1 MFMFEFI
8 EGRIVEKTPA
18 HIVLQDGGIGYFIQI
33 SLFTYS
39 GLPESGNS
47 RIYIH
52 QVIREDAHILFGFFT
67 REEREIFRQL
77 ISVSGIGSNTAR
89 VILSSMTPDDVIQSI
104 MAGNVAAL
112 QSIKGIG
119 GKTAQR
125 IIVDLKDK
133 VAKGAHIDELFLTE
147 RNTIRDEALSALV
160 ALGFVKKQAEKVV
173 GNLLAKNQGMAVE
186 EVVKQALKLL

>member
-1 MFMFEFI
+1 MFEFI

-18 HIVLQDGGIGYFIQI
+18 NLVLQDGGVGYLINI

-39 GLPESGNS
+39 SLPDSGKVK
-47 RIYIH
+47 IFIH
-52 QVIREDAHILFGFFT
+52 QVIREDANILFGFGK

-77 ISVSGIGSNTAR
+77 ISVSGIGANTAR
-89 VILSSMTPDDVIQSI
+89 VILSSMTPDEVASSI
-104 MAGNVAAL
+104 MEGNVSAL
-112 QSIKGIG
+112 QAIKGIG

-133 VAKGAHIDELFLTE
+133 IGKGADIDELFISE

-160 ALGFVKKQAEKVV
+160 ALGFAKKQVEKVT
-173 GNLLAKNQGMAVE
+173 GKLLTQQPDLSVE

>member
-1 MFMFEFI
+1 MYEFI
-8 EGRIVEKTPA
+8 EGRIVDKTPA
-18 HIVLQDGGIGYFIQI
+18 HIVMQEGGIGYFIHI
-33 SLFTYS
+33 SLFTFT
-39 GLPESGNS
+39 GLPETGSA

-77 ISVSGIGSNTAR
+77 ISVSGIGANTAR
-89 VILSSMTPDDVIQSI
+89 VILSSMTPEDIVQSI
-104 MAGNVAAL
+104 MEGNVAAL

-133 VAKGAHIDELFLTE
+133 VAKGANQDELFLSE

-160 ALGFVKKQAEKVV
+160 ALGFVRKQAEKVV
-173 GNLLAKNQGMAVE
+173 GDLLAKNPGMVVE

>member
-1 MFMFEFI
+1 MYEFI
-8 EGRIVEKTPA
+8 EGVIVEKSPA
-18 HIVLQDGGIGYFIQI
+18 HVVIQDGGIGYYINI
-33 SLFTYS
+33 SLFTFPKLPAS
-39 GLPESGNS
+39 GIT

-52 QVIREDAHILFGFFT
+52 QVVREDAQILFGFLT
-67 REEREIFRQL
+67 RDEREIFRHL
-77 ISVSGIGSNTAR
+77 ISVSGIGANTAR
-89 VILSSMTPDDVIQSI
+89 VILSSLSPGEVSQAILE
-104 MAGNVAAL
+104 GNVPLL

-133 VAKGAHIDELFLTE
+133 IHKGAKVDELFLSE

-160 ALGFVKKQAEKVV
+160 ALGFAKKQVEKVT
-173 GNLLAKNQGMAVE
+173 GKLLSEQPDLTVE

>member
-1 MFMFEFI
+1 MFEFI

-18 HIVLQDGGIGYFIQI
+18 FLVLQEGGIGYFINI
-33 SLFTYS
+33 SLFTFS
-39 GLPESGNS
+39 GLPDEGTI

-52 QVIREDAHILFGFFT
+52 QVIREDAHILFGF
-67 REEREIFRQL
+67 RSKEEREIFRQL
-77 ISVSGIGSNTAR
+77 ISVSGIGANTAR
-89 VILSSMTPDDVIQSI
+89 VILSSMTPDEVAQSI
-104 MAGNVAAL
+104 MEGNVSAL
-112 QSIKGIG
+112 QSVKGIG

-133 VAKGAHIDELFLTE
+133 IAKGVNIDDLFLTE

-160 ALGFVKKQAEKVV
+160 ALGFIKKQAEKVV
-173 GNLLAKNQGMAVE
+173 GKLLSQQPEMGVE